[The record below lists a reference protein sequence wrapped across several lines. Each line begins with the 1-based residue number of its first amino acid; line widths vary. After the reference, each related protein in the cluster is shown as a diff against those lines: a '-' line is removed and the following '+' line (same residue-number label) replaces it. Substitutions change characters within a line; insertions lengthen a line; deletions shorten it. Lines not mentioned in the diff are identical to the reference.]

1 MQAAR
6 RDASGRLYD
15 EYSQEQVLKIVTD
28 SHVPQ
33 IVHQGKTANGVL
45 GSVDFLSRTALFLLP
60 KHDRF
65 SNLVGLNRCHRQ
77 R

>member
-6 RDASGRLYD
+6 RDASGRLY
-15 EYSQEQVLKIVTD
+15 EYSQEQVLGIVTY

-33 IVHQGKTANGVL
+33 TRSSIKERQRFSIFHI
-45 GSVDFLSRTALFLLP
+45 RTTLFLLP

-65 SNLVGLNRCHRQ
+65 SDLVGLNRCYRQ